1 MGSISKSWLHRYT
14 KYVVAYTAES
24 LDVAPHK
31 DGELELE
38 WDEVWSFMGSKQ
50 NPQWL
55 WLALE
60 KTMRLIVAACI
71 GDRSI
76 ETAKKLWRR
85 LPRVWRN
92 QAKFYTDF
100 WQAYREV
107 MPLKP
112 HERVSQGR
120 RKTSYIERFN
130 NTLRQRIGRLARKTL
145 SFSKNL
151 ENHIGII
158 FNFIHHYNEALL
170 G

>member
-1 MGSISKSWLHRYT
+1 MLAKRG
-14 KYVVAYTAES
+14 VS
-24 LDVAPHK
+24 L
-31 DGELELE
+31 L
-38 WDEVWSFMGSKQ
+38 WSFVGSKQ
-50 NPQWL
+50 NAQWL
-55 WLALE
+55 WLVLE
-60 KTMRLIVAACI
+60 KTTRLIVAACV

-85 LPRVWRN
+85 LPKVWRN

-100 WQAYREV
+100 WQTYTEII
-107 MPLKP
+107 PPKQ
-112 HERVSQGR
+112 HQRVSKSSG
-120 RKTSYIERFN
+120 KTSYIERLN
-130 NTLRQRIGRLARKTL
+130 NTLRQRIGRFARKTL